1 MLKKILQIFQ
11 KKPNLLPLDKKDWL
25 VLAGG
30 LAVFTAISLWTIT
43 KSSVWFDEAF
53 GAYLIRFN
61 FWDIAVYTAADVHP
75 PFYYWLLKFWSML
88 FGTSELALRSMSV
101 LFGAVAIFF
110 GFLLAKRLFGRK
122 AAWVSL
128 LFMVL
133 APMFIR
139 YSQEMRMYTLVA
151 AIAFAGTYTLSIASE
166 TNKRKHWVI
175 YGLLVGLGMWTHY
188 FAAIVWLAHWIWRAW
203 VVKDEEKKPKRALK
217 AFFTKNWILAHVVA
231 VGFFVPWIPA
241 LLRQILD
248 VQINGFWIPPVTPG
262 TLLNFFTN
270 ILYYLDDAMV
280 LSWLALLAL
289 VIIVAIVTLAMRL
302 YRTLDRTTRRNYM
315 LLFSVAFVPSLLL
328 FVASMPPLRSSFVD
342 RYLIASS
349 LGISLFIGVT
359 LVLSAKAMKPKW
371 LVPIGALTV
380 IAMVIGIVN
389 VAQLGN
395 YNKNLQSANNT
406 RQTIEALSEKA
417 SDNEPIIADSPWLYY
432 EAAFY
437 STASHTVYFID
448 ANTEYKYGSLNM
460 LKFNDQY
467 KIKNLDAFSK
477 EHPVIWY
484 LARPED
490 NDVTPPSASWEKLS
504 EVTVNDTV
512 NGRPAYKAVQYRTD

>member
-1 MLKKILQIFQ
+1 MLKKILQLFQ
-11 KKPNLLPLDKKDWL
+11 KKPSFLPLDKKDWL
-25 VLAGG
+25 VLVGG
-30 LAVFTAISLWTIT
+30 LAVFTALSLWTIA

-61 FWDIAVYTAADVHP
+61 FWDIAMYTAADVHP
-75 PFYYWLLKFWSML
+75 PLYYWLLKLWSML
-88 FGTSELALRSMSV
+88 FGNGELALRSMSV
-101 LFGAVAIFF
+101 LFGIVAIFF
-110 GFLLAKRLFGRK
+110 AFLLAKRLFGRK

-139 YSQEMRMYTLVA
+139 YSQEMRMYTMVA
-151 AIAFAGTYTLSIASE
+151 AIAFAATYALSIASE
-166 TNKRKHWVI
+166 TNKRKHWVV

-188 FAAIVWLAHWIWRAW
+188 FAAIVWLAHWVWRAW
-203 VVKDEEKKPKRALK
+203 VVKTEEKNPKKLIK
-217 AFFTKNWILAHVVA
+217 TFFTKNWIVAHIVA
-231 VGFFVPWIPA
+231 IGFFLPWMPA
-241 LLRQILD
+241 LVRQVLD

-270 ILYYLDDAMV
+270 VLYYLDDAKV
-280 LSWLALLAL
+280 TSWLALLAL
-289 VIIVAIVTLAMRL
+289 VIIVAMITLAGRL
-302 YRTLDRTTRRNYM
+302 YRTLDRTARRNYM
-315 LLFSVAFVPSLLL
+315 LVFSVAFVPSLLI

-359 LVLSAKAMKPKW
+359 LALSAKGAKAKR
-371 LVPIGALTV
+371 LVLIGALTA
-380 IAMVIGIVN
+380 IAMVIGVVN
-389 VAQLGN
+389 VMQLGN
-395 YNKNLQSANNT
+395 FNKTLQSSNNT
-406 RQTIEALSEKA
+406 RQTIEALKEKA

-437 STASHTVYFID
+437 STTNHPVYFID

-467 KIKNLDAFSK
+467 KIKDLNAFSK

-490 NDVTPPSASWEKLS
+490 NDVTPPSASWKKLS
-504 EVTVNDTV
+504 DVMVNDTV
-512 NGRPAYKAVQYRTD
+512 NNQPAYKAVRYQAN